1 MSSESEQKSQVP
13 SMIPVVGMILCLLAI
28 AMIYFKLTGSVL

>member
-1 MSSESEQKSQVP
+1 MSSESEQKSQAP
-13 SMIPVVGMILCLLAI
+13 SMVPVIGVILCLLAI

>member
-1 MSSESEQKSQVP
+1 MVP
-13 SMIPVVGMILCLLAI
+13 VIGAILCLLAI